1 MSDTQKNFKI
11 TSKGKIITTEAQIKE
26 LNDKKNRSV
35 NNEKLW
41 TWFVAKIMEYP
52 KYNNRVFDY
61 LFNKSIDNINS
72 FNIGFEVQPL
82 SPRSGTR
89 GKTEGNTHLDLA
101 IGNITNRGKIGKSGE
116 IEGSGIKYKSKK
128 PGMVCFIEA
137 KMFSDLSTGIAHDK
151 FRNQM
156 TRVIENLLCFQ
167 GFQNDLVKFPDDI
180 CFTLLT
186 PRAFKLKPKSRL
198 FGYKF
203 LEYSND
209 LITSSSLIEYDIN
222 QLNIDKRFD
231 DNKKN
236 KWKYPILSERLKALR
251 LNWATYED
259 IFEVFLERSIDLL
272 NNDNRKSTFNELTKR
287 LFHNN

>member
-1 MSDTQKNFKI
+1 MSDTQKIFKI
-11 TSKGKIITTEAQIKE
+11 TSKGKIITTDAQIEE

-82 SPRSGTR
+82 SPRKGESGN
-89 GKTEGNTHLDLA
+89 TEGNTHLDLA
-101 IGNITNRGKIGKSGE
+101 FGHLELRADTN
-116 IEGSGIKYKSKK
+116 SGIQFQKKEHKNSK
-128 PGMVCFIEA
+128 VCFIEG
-137 KMFSDLSTGIAHDK
+137 KFLSDLSTGVTHDK
-151 FRNQM
+151 SRNQL

-167 GFQNDLVKFPDDI
+167 DDNNKFPDDI

-186 PRAFKLKPKSRL
+186 PRAFQLEPKAKLY
-198 FGYKF
+198 GYKY
-203 LEYSND
+203 LEYLD
-209 LITSSSLIEYDIN
+209 ALGRGGELIKFEIN
-222 QLNIDKRFD
+222 KLHIPKRYET
-231 DNKKN
+231 
-236 KWKYPILSERLKALR
+236 KWVYPILDERLKKLR

-259 IFEVFLERSIDLL
+259 IFEMVLESVTSLDLL
-272 NNDNRKSTFNELTKR
+272 EKPEPTLNTLKNNIL
-287 LFHNN
+287 